1 MTHGLDQRQPTW
13 DQASGAMQLVC
24 LCGWK
29 VRDFPAAPKTIPDA
43 QLRAL
48 EAAQV
53 AKFRRHLEE
62 MR

>member
-1 MTHGLDQRQPTW
+1 
-13 DQASGAMQLVC
+13 MQLVC